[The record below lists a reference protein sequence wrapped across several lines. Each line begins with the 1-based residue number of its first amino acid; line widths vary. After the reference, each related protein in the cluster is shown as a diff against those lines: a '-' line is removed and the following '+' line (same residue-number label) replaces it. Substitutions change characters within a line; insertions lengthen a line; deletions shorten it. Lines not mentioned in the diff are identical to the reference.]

1 MNNSKYRGVVVPM
14 VTPVT
19 QDGRLDVKAV
29 ERIIEFFADNKV
41 APLLM
46 GTTGEGNSVSQ
57 QDGQLMVET
66 AVKAANGRIL
76 VYAGLTGNCFAEQV
90 RQAEVY
96 TALGAD
102 VIVATL
108 PTYYALTDEQMYEYY
123 RTLADCI
130 TGPLMLYNILATT
143 HMSIPVD
150 VVRRLADHPNIVGLK
165 DSERDLER
173 MAQCIE
179 IARGRD
185 DFAYFCGWA
194 AQSAHSLELGGNGI
208 VPSTGNYVPE
218 MFRQL
223 FDAAVR
229 GDMQEANRLQ
239 DETNEIA
246 KIYQKDRT
254 LGQSLTALK
263 VMMQTKGL
271 CEPWMLMPLTR
282 LSSDEESKIIRMIAP
297 TSPNENIKK
306 IPQTENDKSIILKK
320 LESLSKS
327 AKFGIT
333 DSNGIENRILKAVWS
348 GASENPLVQL
358 VSSMTTYGGN
368 ILLPEGYTSDDIGL
382 NRLRN
387 DINDLLIKG
396 ELKMYGF
403 IFSVK
408 ELTYGEHIQVKNLA
422 NGHIIETFPRAWNT
436 NNRTDALEAVR
447 RDLENAI
454 KKGRIAVID

>member
-1 MNNSKYRGVVVPM
+1 MNNSKYCGVVVPM

-19 QDGRLDVKAV
+19 QDGRLDVEAVKRIVDFFVKAGV
-29 ERIIEFFADNKV
+29 S
-41 APLLM
+41 PLLM

-57 QDGQLMVET
+57 ADGQLLVET
-66 AVKAANGRIL
+66 AVKAQREAIDHNSQFSMFIPSPHADPRSGNPQLKI
-76 VYAGLTGNCFAEQV
+76 YAGLTGNCFAEQV

-108 PTYYALTDEQMYEYY
+108 PTYYALTPEQMYDYY
-123 RTLADCI
+123 KTLADCI

-150 VVRRLADHPNIVGLK
+150 VIRRLADHPNIVGLK

-173 MAQCIE
+173 MAQCID
-179 IARGRD
+179 IAKGRD

-208 VPSTGNYVPE
+208 VPSTGNFVPE

-223 FDAAVR
+223 FDAAVAS
-229 GDMQEANRLQ
+229 DMETANRLQ

-282 LSSDEESKIIRMIAP
+282 LSAEEEQAI
-297 TSPNENIKK
+297 
-306 IPQTENDKSIILKK
+306 
-320 LESLSKS
+320 
-327 AKFGIT
+327 
-333 DSNGIENRILKAVWS
+333 VH
-348 GASENPLVQL
+348 QL
-358 VSSMTTYGGN
+358 
-368 ILLPEGYTSDDIGL
+368 
-382 NRLRN
+382 
-387 DINDLLIKG
+387 
-396 ELKMYGF
+396 
-403 IFSVK
+403 
-408 ELTYGEHIQVKNLA
+408 
-422 NGHIIETFPRAWNT
+422 
-436 NNRTDALEAVR
+436 
-447 RDLENAI
+447 
-454 KKGRIAVID
+454 

>member
-19 QDGRLDVKAV
+19 QDGQLDVEAV
-29 ERIIEFFADNKV
+29 KRIINFFADNKV
-41 APLLM
+41 SPLLM
-46 GTTGEGNSVSQ
+46 GTTGEGNSVSLG
-57 QDGQLMVET
+57 DGQLFVET
-66 AVKAANGRIL
+66 AVKARDNFLTSHPSPLTSQLI
-76 VYAGLTGNCFAEQV
+76 YAGLTGNCFAEQV
-90 RQAEVY
+90 RQAEIY

-108 PTYYALTDEQMYEYY
+108 PTYYALTADQMYEYY
-123 RTLADCI
+123 KTLADCI

-143 HMSIPVD
+143 HMSIPVE
-150 VVRRLADHPNIVGLK
+150 VIKRLADHPNIVGLK

-179 IARGRD
+179 IAKGRN

-218 MFRQL
+218 MFNAL
-223 FDAAVR
+223 YEAAVA
-229 GDMQEANRLQ
+229 GDMTTANRLQ

-282 LSSDEESKIIRMIAP
+282 LSVEEEQKIIELI
-297 TSPNENIKK
+297 SNE
-306 IPQTENDKSIILKK
+306 
-320 LESLSKS
+320 
-327 AKFGIT
+327 
-333 DSNGIENRILKAVWS
+333 
-348 GASENPLVQL
+348 
-358 VSSMTTYGGN
+358 
-368 ILLPEGYTSDDIGL
+368 
-382 NRLRN
+382 
-387 DINDLLIKG
+387 
-396 ELKMYGF
+396 
-403 IFSVK
+403 
-408 ELTYGEHIQVKNLA
+408 
-422 NGHIIETFPRAWNT
+422 
-436 NNRTDALEAVR
+436 
-447 RDLENAI
+447 
-454 KKGRIAVID
+454 

>member
-19 QDGRLDVKAV
+19 QDGQLDTEAVK
-29 ERIIEFFADNKV
+29 RIINFFANNGV
-41 APLLM
+41 SPLLM

-57 QDGQLMVET
+57 ADGQLLVDT
-66 AVKAANGRIL
+66 AVKARDNFLTSHPSPLSSQFI
-76 VYAGLTGNCFAEQV
+76 YAGLTGNCFSEQV
-90 RQAEVY
+90 RQAEIY

-108 PTYYALTDEQMYEYY
+108 PTYYARTPEQMYEYY
-123 RTLADCI
+123 QTLADCI

-150 VVRRLADHPNIVGLK
+150 IIRRLADHPNIVGLK
-165 DSERDLER
+165 DSERDMER

-179 IARGRD
+179 IAKGRD

-218 MFRQL
+218 MFSQL
-223 FDAAVR
+223 FDAAVA
-229 GDMQEANRLQ
+229 GDMETANRLQ

-271 CEPWMLMPLTR
+271 CEPWMLMPLCR
-282 LSSDEESKIIRMIAP
+282 LSAEEEKAIR
-297 TSPNENIKK
+297 
-306 IPQTENDKSIILKK
+306 
-320 LESLSKS
+320 
-327 AKFGIT
+327 
-333 DSNGIENRILKAVWS
+333 
-348 GASENPLVQL
+348 
-358 VSSMTTYGGN
+358 
-368 ILLPEGYTSDDIGL
+368 
-382 NRLRN
+382 
-387 DINDLLIKG
+387 
-396 ELKMYGF
+396 
-403 IFSVK
+403 
-408 ELTYGEHIQVKNLA
+408 
-422 NGHIIETFPRAWNT
+422 
-436 NNRTDALEAVR
+436 DAL
-447 RDLENAI
+447 D
-454 KKGRIAVID
+454 

>member
-1 MNNSKYRGVVVPM
+1 MKKMKKSSKYSGVVVPM

-19 QDGRLDVKAV
+19 QDGRLDTEAVK
-29 ERIIEFFADNKV
+29 RIIQFFVNASV
-41 APLLM
+41 SPLLM

-57 QDGQLMVET
+57 ADGQLLVET
-66 AVKAANGRIL
+66 AVNAAEGRIL
-76 VYAGLTGNCFAEQV
+76 IYAGLTGNCFVEQV

-123 RTLADCI
+123 HTLADCI

-150 VVRRLADHPNIVGLK
+150 VIRRLADHPNIVGLK

-179 IARGRD
+179 IALGRD

-194 AQSAHSLELGGNGI
+194 AQSAHSLALGGNGI
-208 VPSTGNYVPE
+208 VPSTGTYVPDL
-218 MFRQL
+218 FRQL
-223 FDAAVR
+223 YEAAVK
-229 GDMQEANRLQ
+229 GDTETANRLQ

-282 LSSDEESKIIRMIAP
+282 LTAEEEQIIK
-297 TSPNENIKK
+297 E
-306 IPQTENDKSIILKK
+306 
-320 LESLSKS
+320 
-327 AKFGIT
+327 
-333 DSNGIENRILKAVWS
+333 KA
-348 GASENPLVQL
+348 N
-358 VSSMTTYGGN
+358 
-368 ILLPEGYTSDDIGL
+368 
-382 NRLRN
+382 
-387 DINDLLIKG
+387 
-396 ELKMYGF
+396 
-403 IFSVK
+403 
-408 ELTYGEHIQVKNLA
+408 
-422 NGHIIETFPRAWNT
+422 
-436 NNRTDALEAVR
+436 AL
-447 RDLENAI
+447 D
-454 KKGRIAVID
+454 

>member
-1 MNNSKYRGVVVPM
+1 MRLLNKNKNYNVMNNSKYRGVVVPM

-19 QDGRLDVKAV
+19 QDGRLDVEAV
-29 ERIIEFFADNKV
+29 KRIIEFFAEAGV
-41 APLLM
+41 SPLLM

-57 QDGQLMVET
+57 ADGQLFVET
-66 AVKAANGRIL
+66 AVKARNNCQLSLQRHTLKERI
-76 VYAGLTGNCFAEQV
+76 VNCQCSMFNVQYSMVIYAGLTGNCFTEQV

-108 PTYYALTDEQMYEYY
+108 PTYYALTPEQMYDYY
-123 RTLADCI
+123 KTLADSI
-130 TGPLMLYNILATT
+130 TGPLMLYNILSTT

-150 VVRRLADHPNIVGLK
+150 VIKRLADHPNIVGLK

-179 IARGRD
+179 IAQGRD

-194 AQSAHSLELGGNGI
+194 AQSAHSLEQGGNGI

-223 FDAAVR
+223 YDAAVA
-229 GDMQEANRLQ
+229 GDMATANRLQ

-282 LSSDEESKIIRMIAP
+282 LSAEEEQAIIV
-297 TSPNENIKK
+297 
-306 IPQTENDKSIILKK
+306 K
-320 LESLSKS
+320 L
-327 AKFGIT
+327 GI
-333 DSNGIENRILKAVWS
+333 
-348 GASENPLVQL
+348 
-358 VSSMTTYGGN
+358 
-368 ILLPEGYTSDDIGL
+368 
-382 NRLRN
+382 RN
-387 DINDLLIKG
+387 
-396 ELKMYGF
+396 
-403 IFSVK
+403 
-408 ELTYGEHIQVKNLA
+408 
-422 NGHIIETFPRAWNT
+422 
-436 NNRTDALEAVR
+436 
-447 RDLENAI
+447 
-454 KKGRIAVID
+454 